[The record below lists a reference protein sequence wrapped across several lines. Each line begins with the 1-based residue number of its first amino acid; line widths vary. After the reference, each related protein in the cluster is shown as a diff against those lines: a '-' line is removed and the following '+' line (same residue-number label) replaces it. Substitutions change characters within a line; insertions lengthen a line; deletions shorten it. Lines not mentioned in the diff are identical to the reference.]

1 MKKLYRKRFDENNH
15 FWFFVFHENYPFL
28 RFVVDFSTLRSE
40 QVEHFGNGNAI
51 QRRKVRRKRA
61 AAADNYPHSFVT
73 FNSRL
78 YRYEIEFLI
87 LQSGGEHASSI
98 LILSFAAWSRS
109 YSWKYFK
116 FQRWKRKERI
126 SIFSIS
132 SFTLRSSKLSTRFI
146 EKYFQINRVKLRE
159 FIKECQILPLL
170 SFDKLFIREKKRC
183 LIHQLDSKS
192 YPNTF
197 LFDLVFLKRSLAT
210 NHITFSISRHCIDK
224 IGKRTKTKLQK
235 WLSSSLDKTCS
246 PRGCA
251 FVKINWP
258 MDNFALVVFLR
269 RISI

>member
-146 EKYFQINRVKLRE
+146 EKYFQINWVKLRE
-159 FIKECQILPLL
+159 FIKECQILL
-170 SFDKLFIREKKRC
+170 DKLSLDKPFIREEKRY
-183 LIHQLDSKS
+183 LIHQLDPKS
-192 YPNTF
+192 YPNIPLRSRLPKTI
-197 LFDLVFLKRSLAT
+197 LRYESHNIFDISTASITHLSIRSGKGRKGSCKSDNAASR
-210 NHITFSISRHCIDK
+210 ITFVFPS
-224 IGKRTKTKLQK
+224 
-235 WLSSSLDKTCS
+235 
-246 PRGCA
+246 RGCA
-251 FVKINWP
+251 FVKIN
-258 MDNFALVVFLR
+258 
-269 RISI
+269 